1 MSKEIRLKFST
12 EVDVS
17 DIYNTLT
24 KNYIEVITDYFE
36 LQRIWLNNAYITF
49 KDLDKY
55 FILMSL
61 VSKTFDSYAEYFIKY
76 DFDQFYNIDQ
86 YELKKFNIVNIAKEL
101 SISKETARRKILELE
116 KIGIIKKN
124 KKAVVV
130 NRNAY
135 NLQKPTTSIH
145 MISKFLANL
154 SRHLQKSNIIK
165 QQISSVDLEL
175 LIKNNYTHCWNYF
188 LKFQIEML
196 TSFKKKFFRDYETV
210 QIWAMIVYNQNLALS
225 KKIKTSHK
233 YPDKVKDTYL
243 SELLSLTE
251 TLGLNAMTISD
262 LTGIPRP
269 TVIRKLN
276 FLVKNRFI
284 DKNKSGLYVVS
295 NSSNV
300 KEIDKYRLENVNKIS
315 EMSCK
320 LFNAARMYK
329 N

>member
-1 MSKEIRLKFST
+1 
-12 EVDVS
+12 
-17 DIYNTLT
+17 
-24 KNYIEVITDYFE
+24 
-36 LQRIWLNNAYITF
+36 
-49 KDLDKY
+49 
-55 FILMSL
+55 MSL

-76 DFDQFYNIDQ
+76 DFDQFYNVDQ
-86 YELKKFNIVNIAKEL
+86 YELKKFNIVAIAKEL

-130 NRNAY
+130 NRKAY

-145 MISKFLANL
+145 LISKFLSHL
-154 SRHLQKSNIIK
+154 SKHLQKSNIIK
-165 QQISSVDLEL
+165 NQISSIDLEL

-188 LKFQIEML
+188 LKFQIQML
-196 TSFKKKFFRDYETV
+196 TDFKKKFFRDYETV
-210 QIWAMIVYNQNLALS
+210 QIWAMIVYNQNLSLS
-225 KKIKTSHK
+225 KKFKSSAK

-276 FLVKNRFI
+276 FLLKNKFI
-284 DKNKSGLYVVS
+284 DRKKNGLYVVS
-295 NSSNV
+295 NSTNV
-300 KEIDKYRLENVNKIS
+300 KDIDKHRLENVNKIS
-315 EMSCK
+315 NMASK
-320 LFNAARMYK
+320 LFNAARIYK

>member
-1 MSKEIRLKFST
+1 MSKENRLKFST
-12 EVDVS
+12 EVAVS
-17 DIYNTLT
+17 DVYTALT
-24 KNYIEVITDYFE
+24 KNYIDVITDYFE
-36 LQRIWLNNAYITF
+36 LQRIWLNNAYTTF

-76 DFDQFYNIDQ
+76 DFDQFYNVDK
-86 YELKKFNIVNIAKEL
+86 YELRKFNIVNIAKEL

-124 KKAVVV
+124 KKAVVI

-135 NLQKPTTSIH
+135 NLQKPVTSIH
-145 MISKFLANL
+145 LISKFLAHL
-154 SRHLQKSNIIK
+154 SKYLQSSGVVN

-175 LIKNNYTHCWNYF
+175 LIKSNYTHCWNYF
-188 LKFQIEML
+188 LKFQIQML
-196 TSFKKKFFRDYETV
+196 TSFKRKFFKDYETV
-210 QIWAMIVYNQNLALS
+210 QIWAMIVYNQNLALN
-225 KKIKTSHK
+225 KKIKSTAK

-243 SELLSLTE
+243 NEILSLTE

-276 FLVKNRFI
+276 YLIKNKFI
-284 DKNKSGLYVVS
+284 DKNKNGLYVLS
-295 NSSNV
+295 NSQKV
-300 KEIDKYRLENVNKIS
+300 KEVDKFRIENVNRIS

-320 LFNAARMYK
+320 LFNAARIYK

>member
-1 MSKEIRLKFST
+1 MSKENRLKFST
-12 EVDVS
+12 EVEVS
-17 DIYNTLT
+17 DVYNILT
-24 KNYIEVITDYFE
+24 KNYIEAITDYFE

-49 KDLDKY
+49 NDLDKY

-76 DFDQFYNIDQ
+76 NFDQFYNVDQ
-86 YELKKFNIVNIAKEL
+86 YELKRFNIVNIAKEL

-124 KKAVVV
+124 KKAVVI
-130 NRNAY
+130 NRKAY

-145 MISKFLANL
+145 MISKFLSNL
-154 SRHLQKSNIIK
+154 SKHLQKSNIIK
-165 QQISSVDLEL
+165 QQISSLDLEL

-196 TSFKKKFFRDYETV
+196 TTFKRKFFRDYETV
-210 QIWAMIVYNQNLALS
+210 QIWAMIVYNQNLALT
-225 KKIKTSHK
+225 KKIKSSNK
-233 YPDKVKDTYL
+233 YPVGVKDTYL

-276 FLVKNRFI
+276 FLVKSKYV
-284 DKNKSGLYVVS
+284 DKNKNGLYVVS
-295 NSSNV
+295 NSVSV
-300 KEIDKYRLENVNKIS
+300 KEVDKYRLENVNKIS

-320 LFNAARMYK
+320 LFNAARIYK
-329 N
+329 K

>member
-1 MSKEIRLKFST
+1 MLKDNRFKFST
-12 EVDVS
+12 EVLVS
-17 DIYNTLT
+17 DVYNVLA
-24 KNYIEVITDYFE
+24 KNYIDIITDYFE

-86 YELKKFNIVNIAKEL
+86 YELKKFNIVSVAKEL

-124 KKAVVV
+124 KKAVVI

-145 MISKFLANL
+145 LISKFLSNL
-154 SRHLQKSNIIK
+154 SRLLKKSNVIN
-165 QQISSVDLEL
+165 QEISSLDLEL

-188 LKFQIEML
+188 LKFQIDML
-196 TSFKKKFFRDYETV
+196 TTFKQKFFRDYETV
-210 QIWAMIVYNQNLALS
+210 QIWAMIVYNQNLALT
-225 KKIKTSHK
+225 KKIKTTSK
-233 YPDKVKDTYL
+233 YPEKVKDTYL
-243 SELLSLTE
+243 NELLSLTE
-251 TLGLNAMTISD
+251 TLGLNAMTIAD

-276 FLVKNRFI
+276 FLVKNKFI
-284 DKNKSGLYVVS
+284 LKSDSGLYKIS
-295 NSSNV
+295 NSQKI
-300 KEIDKYRLENVNKIS
+300 KEVDKFRLQNVNKIS

-320 LFNAARMYK
+320 LFNAARIYS